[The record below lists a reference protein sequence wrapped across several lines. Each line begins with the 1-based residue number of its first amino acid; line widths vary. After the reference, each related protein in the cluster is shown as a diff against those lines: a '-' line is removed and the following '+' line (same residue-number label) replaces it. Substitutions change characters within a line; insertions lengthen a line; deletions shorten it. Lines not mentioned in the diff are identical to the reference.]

1 VRLTGLMSDLLDFG
15 RPSRPDFSECDIEE
29 VIEAAVSAC
38 GPLARRKTVE
48 ISWPRRVG
56 APRVLAGM
64 APESRGL
71 ELRAITD
78 QIYATSMSTRGFFA
92 AIINRVR
99 AAPEGARRPCSH
111 S

>member
-1 VRLTGLMSDLLDFG
+1 MTW
-15 RPSRPDFSECDIEE
+15 RPIGY
-29 VIEAAVSAC
+29 AM
-38 GPLARRKTVE
+38 TVMAGGGQTC
-48 ISWPRRVG
+48 W

-99 AAPEGARRPCSH
+99 AAPDGARRPWSH